1 VSWAPYRVDCFAR
14 NPQGTLLHSYSEDE
28 GFSYTAWQDLGN
40 PGGGVTVVGSPA
52 AASLRP
58 DSIDCFVRCS
68 DHTLHQLTWNGFVWS
83 WHPWPATGVPVKV
96 SGDPAVAVR
105 GPILIDVFVE
115 VLAKEIVQFKFDPG
129 RGAWQAF
136 ALGHPGDM
144 KNDGPPAA
152 VSPASDRVELVVI
165 ASDPALTNVW
175 RRVFTVP

>member
-1 VSWAPYRVDCFAR
+1 MTALCRRTESRHWALLNRYQGGRSSILAKRVGVPTAVSWAPYRVDCFAR
-14 NPQGTLLHSYSEDE
+14 NPQGTLLHSCSEDE

-115 VLAKEIVQFKFDPG
+115 VLAKEIVQF
-129 RGAWQAF
+129 
-136 ALGHPGDM
+136 
-144 KNDGPPAA
+144 
-152 VSPASDRVELVVI
+152 
-165 ASDPALTNVW
+165 
-175 RRVFTVP
+175 